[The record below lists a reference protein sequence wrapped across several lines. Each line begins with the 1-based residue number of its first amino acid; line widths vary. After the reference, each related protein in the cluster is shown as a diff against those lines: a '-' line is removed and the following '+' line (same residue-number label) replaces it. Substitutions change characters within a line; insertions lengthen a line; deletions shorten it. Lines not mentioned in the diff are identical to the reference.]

1 MFQHEISIRV
11 RYAETDKMG
20 YLYYGHYATYFEVAR
35 AEAVRHIGLS
45 YQVMEDEIQ
54 VMMPVMSLHCRYI
67 RPAYYDDLLRIQTQ
81 VRQKPEK
88 GMVFYH
94 EVFGPS
100 GKLLCG
106 GEVRLAFVDRQTGK
120 RCMAPPYLMDKFEAY
135 FEKE

>member
-1 MFQHEISIRV
+1 MFQHETSIRV

-45 YQVMEDEIQ
+45 YQVMEDEVQ
-54 VMMPVMSLHCRYI
+54 VMMPVMSLRCRYI

-81 VRQKPEK
+81 VRQKPDK
-88 GMVFYH
+88 GMVFHH

-100 GKLLCG
+100 GKLLCA
-106 GEVRLAFVDRQTGK
+106 GEVRLAFVNRQTGK
-120 RCMAPPYLMDKFEAY
+120 RCPAPPYLMDKLAAY
-135 FEKE
+135 FEED